1 MPHHVDSGGAGL
13 AERFYVK
20 DFCVL
25 RQPRYKG
32 AAMVGPDGRLA
43 MDLEMSREPK
53 HSQGPV
59 VVLVEPQLGE
69 NIGAAARAMWNFAL
83 DDLRLVAP
91 RDGWPSDKAVAMASG
106 ATPVLDRVRVFDSV
120 EEAVAD
126 LHFVYATTARPRD
139 MLKGVESPAAAATAM
154 AARAARGERVGVLF
168 GRERAGLTNEEVA
181 LADAVLT
188 FPTNPEFSS
197 LNIAQAVLI
206 VGYAW
211 FTAAN
216 GPEEG
221 EPAAGVDEP
230 RAQPATREEIFA
242 LFEHLEGELD
252 AVGFFKPPEKRPA
265 MVRNLRNLLHRAGLM
280 EQDVRSLRGVV
291 AALGRRHLRRR
302 EAAAEER
309 DGKGKAGP

>member
-1 MPHHVDSGGAGL
+1 
-13 AERFYVK
+13 
-20 DFCVL
+20 
-25 RQPRYKG
+25 
-32 AAMVGPDGRLA
+32 MVGPDGRLA
-43 MDLEMSREPK
+43 MDLEMSREPT
-53 HSQGPV
+53 HSPGPV

-83 DDLRLVAP
+83 SDLRLVAP

-211 FTAAN
+211 FTATS
-216 GPEEG
+216 GG
-221 EPAAGVDEP
+221 EVGTVETAERAAGDGGP
-230 RAQPATREEIFA
+230 RGQPATREEIFA